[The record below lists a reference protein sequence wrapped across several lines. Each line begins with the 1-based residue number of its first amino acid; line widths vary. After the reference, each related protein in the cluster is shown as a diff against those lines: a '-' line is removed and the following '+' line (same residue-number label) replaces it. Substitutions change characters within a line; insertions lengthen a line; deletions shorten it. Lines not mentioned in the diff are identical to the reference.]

1 MCRSVSPTY
10 LFSSSGPLILR
21 KKLLPS
27 LAWPSRPW
35 PALAGAGSSG
45 AGSSPLAARAG
56 RGPGRHLLGQRVG
69 DRLGDQGLAASRR
82 PVQQHALGRP
92 QLVLAEQVGVQV
104 RELHRVPDLDDLGAE
119 AADVGIGDVGDFLE
133 DELLDLG
140 LGDALVNV
148 AGARLQQQRVP
159 RAQGRLAQRLG
170 QPDHALLVGVR
181 DDQGPVA
188 VLQELLEHDDLA
200 HGLVPLGDHH
210 VEGLV
215 QDNFLTRPQ
224 LLQLDR
230 RADADA
236 HLPAA
241 GEHVGGAVLARL
253 QEHAESRR
261 RLGQPVDFLL
271 ERHDLVARLAERV
284 GQPLILARDRSQAG
298 FGLTQALL
306 EKPGMPRRV
315 SQPPPQ
321 HCHLLLEEGDL
332 RGEPLNLVIVPRCAR
347 SFIPSGH
354 APTPFREQTSL
365 RPYLS
370 EALA

>member
-1 MCRSVSPTY
+1 M
-10 LFSSSGPLILR
+10 
-21 KKLLPS
+21 LP
-27 LAWPSRPW
+27 
-35 PALAGAGSSG
+35 
-45 AGSSPLAARAG
+45 
-56 RGPGRHLLGQRVG
+56 
-69 DRLGDQGLAASRR
+69 
-82 PVQQHALGRP
+82 
-92 QLVLAEQVGVQV
+92 EQVGVQV

-119 AADVGIGDVGDFLE
+119 ATDVGVGDVRHFLE
-133 DELLDLG
+133 DQLLDLG
-140 LGDALVNV
+140 LGDALVDI
-148 AGARLQQQRVP
+148 AGARLEQQRVARP
-159 RAQGRLAQRLG
+159 QDRVAQRLG
-170 QPDHALLVGVR
+170 QPDDALLVRVR

-188 VLQELLEHDDLA
+188 VLEEFLEHDDLA
-200 HGLVPLGDHH
+200 HGLVTLGDDH

-215 QDNFLTRPQ
+215 QHHFLAGPQ
-224 LLQLDR
+224 LLELDR

-253 QEHAESRR
+253 QEDAEPGG
-261 RLGQPVDFLL
+261 RLGQPVNFLL
-271 ERHDLVARLAERV
+271 ERHDLVARFAERI
-284 GQPLILARDRSQAG
+284 GQPLVLARDRSHAG

-306 EKPGMPRRV
+306 EQADMPRRV
-315 SQPPPQ
+315 GQPPPQ

-332 RGEPLNLVIVPRCAR
+332 RGEALNLVIVPRCAR